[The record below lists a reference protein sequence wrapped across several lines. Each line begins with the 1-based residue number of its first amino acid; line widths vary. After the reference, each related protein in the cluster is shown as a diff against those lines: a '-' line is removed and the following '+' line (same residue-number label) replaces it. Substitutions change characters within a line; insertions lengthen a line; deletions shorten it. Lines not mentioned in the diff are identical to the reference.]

1 MPGDAILVAESL
13 ARGFGEGEARL
24 ELFSG
29 LSLTLEAGEAVA
41 IVGPSGCGK
50 STLLHLLAGLDR
62 PDAGRVAV
70 DGRDW
75 ETLAPEPKAKWRGEA
90 VGFVFQLHHLLP
102 ELTAEENV
110 ALPLFLAG
118 IGDAAA
124 RAAARELL
132 ARVGLVRQAG
142 SLPRVLSGG
151 ERQRVAIARAVVRRP
166 RLLLCDEPPSIWLTS
181 KTYEGATYERNEGLY
196 FDKNRLFTWQGV
208 KPFPGVRTPSDGQ
221 DPKDPM
227 GRKPKDAAAADDAPG
242 EPSP

>member
-1 MPGDAILVAESL
+1 VPAEALLVAESL

-29 LSLTLEAGEAVA
+29 LSLTLEAGASVA

-62 PDAGRVAV
+62 PDAGKVAV

-75 ETLAPEPKAKWRGEA
+75 ESLAPEPKARWRGEA

-118 IGDAAA
+118 IGDAEA
-124 RAAARELL
+124 RATARELL
-132 ARVGLVRQAG
+132 ARVGLVRQSG

-151 ERQRVAIARAVVRRP
+151 ERQRVAIARAVIRRP
-166 RLLLCDEPPSIWLTS
+166 RLLLCDEPTGSLDAAHAADVLDLLL
-181 KTYEGATYERNEGLY
+181 GAARERAGALLLVTH
-196 FDKNRLFTWQGV
+196 D
-208 KPFPGVRTPSDGQ
+208 PGV
-221 DPKDPM
+221 
-227 GRKPKDAAAADDAPG
+227 AARCATVLTL
-242 EPSP
+242 SPAGLTTS

>member
-1 MPGDAILVAESL
+1 MPGEALLVAESL

-29 LSLTLEAGEAVA
+29 LSLILRAGEAVA

-70 DGRDW
+70 EGRDW
-75 ETLAPEPKAKWRGEA
+75 ETLAPEAKARWRGEA
-90 VGFVFQLHHLLP
+90 IGFVFQLHHLLP

-110 ALPLFLAG
+110 ALPLLLAG
-118 IGDAAA
+118 TGDAAA

-166 RLLLCDEPPSIWLTS
+166 RLLLCDEPTGSLDAAHATDVLDLLL
-181 KTYEGATYERNEGLY
+181 GAARERAGALLLVTH
-196 FDKNRLFTWQGV
+196 D
-208 KPFPGVRTPSDGQ
+208 PGVA
-221 DPKDPM
+221 
-227 GRKPKDAAAADDAPG
+227 GRCGTVLTLSPG
-242 EPSP
+242 GLVAS

>member
-1 MPGDAILVAESL
+1 VPAEPLLLAESL

-29 LSLTLEAGEAVA
+29 LSLALGAGEAVA

-62 PDAGRVAV
+62 PDAGRVLV
-70 DGRDW
+70 GGRDW
-75 ETLAPEPKAKWRGEA
+75 ESLAPEAKAKWRGEA

-118 IGDAAA
+118 TPDGAA

-132 ARVGLVRQAG
+132 AKVGLVRQAG
-142 SLPRVLSGG
+142 TLPRVLSGG

-166 RLLLCDEPPSIWLTS
+166 SLLLCDEPTGSL
-181 KTYEGATYERNEGLY
+181 
-196 FDKNRLFTWQGV
+196 
-208 KPFPGVRTPSDGQ
+208 
-221 DPKDPM
+221 
-227 GRKPKDAAAADDAPG
+227 DAAHAAEVLELLLGTARERAGALLLVTHDPNVARRCG
-242 EPSP
+242 TVLTLSAHGLAAS

>member
-1 MPGDAILVAESL
+1 MPGETLLVAESL

-29 LSLTLEAGEAVA
+29 LSLTLGAGEAVA

-62 PDAGRVAV
+62 PDAGRVLV
-70 DGRDW
+70 GGRDW
-75 ETLAPEPKAKWRGEA
+75 ETLAPEPKARWRGEA

-118 IGDAAA
+118 TSDSAA

-142 SLPRVLSGG
+142 SFPRVLSGG

-166 RLLLCDEPPSIWLTS
+166 RLLLCDEPTGSL
-181 KTYEGATYERNEGLY
+181 
-196 FDKNRLFTWQGV
+196 
-208 KPFPGVRTPSDGQ
+208 
-221 DPKDPM
+221 
-227 GRKPKDAAAADDAPG
+227 DAAHAADVLDLLLGAARERAGALLLVTHDRGVAARCGTVLTLSPG
-242 EPSP
+242 GLTTS

>member
-1 MPGDAILVAESL
+1 MPGETLLVAESL

-24 ELFSG
+24 DLFSG
-29 LSLTLEAGEAVA
+29 LSLTLGAGEAVA

-62 PDAGRVAV
+62 PDAGRVVV

-75 ETLAPEPKAKWRGEA
+75 EALAPEPKAKWRGEA

-118 IGDAAA
+118 TPDSVA
-124 RAAARELL
+124 RASARELL

-151 ERQRVAIARAVVRRP
+151 ERQRVAIARAVIRRP
-166 RLLLCDEPPSIWLTS
+166 RLLLCDEPTGSL
-181 KTYEGATYERNEGLY
+181 
-196 FDKNRLFTWQGV
+196 
-208 KPFPGVRTPSDGQ
+208 
-221 DPKDPM
+221 
-227 GRKPKDAAAADDAPG
+227 DAAHAADVLELLLGAARERAGALLLVTHDPSVAARCGTVLTLSPG
-242 EPSP
+242 GLTTS

>member
-1 MPGDAILVAESL
+1 VPGEALLVAESL

-29 LSLTLEAGEAVA
+29 LSLTLEAGASVA

-118 IGDAAA
+118 IGDAEA

-151 ERQRVAIARAVVRRP
+151 ERQRVAIARAVIRRP
-166 RLLLCDEPPSIWLTS
+166 RLLLCDEPTGSLDAAHAADVLDLLL
-181 KTYEGATYERNEGLY
+181 GAARERAGALLLVTH
-196 FDKNRLFTWQGV
+196 D
-208 KPFPGVRTPSDGQ
+208 PGVAARCGTVLTLLPDGLT
-221 DPKDPM
+221 
-227 GRKPKDAAAADDAPG
+227 A
-242 EPSP
+242 S

>member
-1 MPGDAILVAESL
+1 MRAEPLLLAESL

-29 LSLTLEAGEAVA
+29 LSLSLEAGGAAA

-62 PDAGRVAV
+62 PDAGRVLV
-70 DGRDW
+70 EGRDW
-75 ETLAPEPKAKWRGEA
+75 ESLAPEAKARWRGEA

-118 IGDAAA
+118 TPDGAA
-124 RAAARELL
+124 RAVARELL
-132 ARVGLVRQAG
+132 AKVGLVRQAG
-142 SLPRVLSGG
+142 TLPRVLSGG

-166 RLLLCDEPPSIWLTS
+166 RLLLCDEPTGSL
-181 KTYEGATYERNEGLY
+181 
-196 FDKNRLFTWQGV
+196 
-208 KPFPGVRTPSDGQ
+208 
-221 DPKDPM
+221 
-227 GRKPKDAAAADDAPG
+227 DAAHAAEVLELLLGTARERAGALLLVTHDPNVAARCG
-242 EPSP
+242 TVLTLSARGLVAS

>member
-1 MPGDAILVAESL
+1 MPGEALLVAESL
-13 ARGFGEGEARL
+13 ARGFGEGDARL

-102 ELTAEENV
+102 ELTSEENV

-166 RLLLCDEPPSIWLTS
+166 RLLLCDEPTGSLDAAHAADVLDLLL
-181 KTYEGATYERNEGLY
+181 GAARERAGALLLVTH
-196 FDKNRLFTWQGV
+196 D
-208 KPFPGVRTPSDGQ
+208 PGVAGRCGTVLTLSPSGLT
-221 DPKDPM
+221 
-227 GRKPKDAAAADDAPG
+227 A
-242 EPSP
+242 S

>member
-1 MPGDAILVAESL
+1 MPGEALLVAESL
-13 ARGFGEGEARL
+13 ARGFGEGAARL

-29 LSLTLEAGEAVA
+29 LSLTLGAGEAVA

-70 DGRDW
+70 EGRDW
-75 ETLAPEPKAKWRGEA
+75 ETLAPEAKAKWRGEA
-90 VGFVFQLHHLLP
+90 IGFVFQLHHLLP

-118 IGDAAA
+118 TGDAAA

-166 RLLLCDEPPSIWLTS
+166 RLLLCDEPTGSLDAAHATDVLDLLL
-181 KTYEGATYERNEGLY
+181 GAARERAGALLLVTH
-196 FDKNRLFTWQGV
+196 D
-208 KPFPGVRTPSDGQ
+208 PGVAGRCGTVLTLRPGGLAPS
-221 DPKDPM
+221 
-227 GRKPKDAAAADDAPG
+227 
-242 EPSP
+242 